1 MSDMA
6 THIFQKLR
14 ISSAGLALLA
24 SASLAQAEPM
34 HGIAMYGLPDLPQDF
49 VSLPYANPDAPKGG
63 KIVTGE
69 GGTFDSLNPFIQKGT
84 SPWQLRYMLAESLM
98 GRAYSEPFTLY
109 CLLCET
115 IDTDKDRTWA
125 EFTLRPEA
133 RFSDGS
139 PVTVEDVIWS
149 YEKLGT
155 EGHGRYVSLWNQI
168 ESIEKTG
175 DRSVKFTF
183 NTDNRELALLVGM
196 RPILKKAQWEG
207 KDFTKSGFDQIPI
220 GSAPYQITDFDPGT
234 FVELTRNPDYWGK
247 DVPFMRGQ
255 ANLDTIRWEFFA
267 DSSLVIEAFK
277 AGELNFNREF
287 NVQTWDDQYD
297 FPAIERGD
305 VVKSIIPHER
315 PSGMTGFVMNTR
327 LPQFSDWRVRQALI
341 EAFNFEY
348 INEVQTGSKQERI
361 TSYYS
366 NSVLGMRP
374 GPAEGRVAEL
384 LAPYADDLPPD
395 TLEGYT
401 FPVTSGSLNDRK
413 STRRALALFE
423 QAGYTIQ
430 DGVMKDAAGEPF
442 TFEILLQ
449 TGDDENQSII
459 DTYTQS
465 LIQIGITPKITVVD
479 RPQYRERS
487 DTFDFGVTTFRRGL
501 SLSPGNEQKAYW
513 GSEAANTE
521 GSRNLMG
528 VQSAAV
534 DGLIDTMLSS
544 ESKEDFI
551 AATRALDRVLTAG
564 RYVIPVY
571 QWNISR
577 MAHAK
582 ELTYPE
588 TLPIYGDWIGW
599 QPDVWYW
606 EE

>member
-1 MSDMA
+1 MA
-6 THIFQKLR
+6 TNIFYALR
-14 ISSAGLALLA
+14 ATSAALALIA
-24 SASLAQAEPM
+24 GSSLAYGEPM
-34 HGIAMYGLPDLPQDF
+34 HGIAMYGTPDLPQDF
-49 VSLPYANPDAPKGG
+49 VSLPYADPTAPKGG

-69 GGTFDSLNPFIQKGT
+69 GGTFDSLNPFVQKGT

-115 IDTDKDRTWA
+115 IDTDEDRTWA

-139 PVTVEDVIWS
+139 PVTPEDVIWS

-155 EGHGRYVSLWNQI
+155 EGHGRYASLWGQI
-168 ESIEKTG
+168 ASIEKTG
-175 DRSVKFTF
+175 DASVKFTF

-196 RPILKKAQWEG
+196 RPILQKAQWEG
-207 KDFTKSGFDQIPI
+207 KDFTQSGFDEIPI
-220 GSAPYQITDFDPGT
+220 GSAPYTVTDYDAGT

-277 AGELNFNREF
+277 AGELNSHREF

-297 FPAIERGD
+297 FPAVERGD
-305 VVKSIIPHER
+305 VIKSIIPHER

-348 INEVQTGSKQERI
+348 INEVQTGSQQSRI

-366 NSVLGMRP
+366 NSVLGMTS
-374 GPAEGRVAEL
+374 GPAEGRVAQM

-395 TLEGYT
+395 TLEGYV
-401 FPVTSGSLNDRK
+401 FPATSGSLNDRQ
-413 STRRALALFE
+413 STRRALGLFKD
-423 QAGYTIQ
+423 AGYTVQ
-430 DGVMKDAAGEPF
+430 DGVMKDARGAPY

-449 TGDDENQSII
+449 SGDDENQSII

-465 LIQIGITPKITVVD
+465 LIQIGITPTITVVD

-487 DTFDFGVTTFRRGL
+487 DTFDFGMTTFRRGL
-501 SLSPGNEQKAYW
+501 SLSPGNEQKTYW
-513 GSEAANTE
+513 GSEAAEIE
-521 GSRNLMG
+521 GSRNVMG
-528 VQSAAV
+528 VQSKAV
-534 DGLIDTMLSS
+534 DGLIETMLSS
-544 ESKEDFI
+544 QSKDDFI

-564 RYVIPVY
+564 RYVIPIY

-577 MAHAK
+577 VAHAK
-582 ELTYPE
+582 ELTYPK

-606 EE
+606 NE

>member
-1 MSDMA
+1 MA

-14 ISSAGLALLA
+14 ISSASLALLA
-24 SASLAQAEPM
+24 GASLAQAEPM
-34 HGIAMYGLPDLPQDF
+34 HGIAMYGSPDLPQDF

-487 DTFDFGVTTFRRGL
+487 DTFDFGMTTFRRGL

>member
-1 MSDMA
+1 MA